1 VPRNDKEDQLAQAE
15 EDRQASQ
22 AGAHQASRQADADT
36 ATQRAEA
43 AQADADLDPNSAE
56 GRQAAMRRGDA
67 VQLTGE
73 ERDRGM
79 AKGTSTTSNE
89 SGAGF
94 PAVDDHNFVTGAA
107 GVPVP
112 ASMSE
117 PQVPGSFN
125 PDMGKQD
132 TSGAGDVPVSAQ
144 EQAMKDSAGSTE
156 APAKS
161 ASKGDW
167 VEYAVSCGADR
178 EDAEGKTK
186 DELIAEYSQ

>member
-1 VPRNDKEDQLAQAE
+1 VPRNDKEDQLAAAE
-15 EDRQASQ
+15 RDRQASQ
-22 AGAHQASRQADADT
+22 AAGHQATRQADADT
-36 ATQRAEA
+36 ATQRAED

-94 PAVDDHNFVTGAA
+94 PAADDHNFVTGAA

-117 PQVPGSFN
+117 PQVPGTFN
-125 PDMGKQD
+125 PDMSQAD

-144 EQAMKDSAGSTE
+144 EQAMAASSE
-156 APAKS
+156 PPAKS

-167 VEYAVSCGADR
+167 VEYAVSQGMPQD
-178 EDAEGKTK
+178 EAEGKTK
-186 DELIAEYSQ
+186 DELVAQYGG